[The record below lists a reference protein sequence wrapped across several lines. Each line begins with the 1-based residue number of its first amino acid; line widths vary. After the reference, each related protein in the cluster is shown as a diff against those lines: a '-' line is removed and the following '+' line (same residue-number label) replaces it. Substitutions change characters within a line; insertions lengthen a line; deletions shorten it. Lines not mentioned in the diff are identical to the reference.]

1 MRMCVRV
8 SVCACVRACVRAFVF
23 VGAFVG
29 ECRGEWGKMATLSFQ
44 SIFSF
49 GSVCFMIFVHY

>member
-1 MRMCVRV
+1 MCVRV